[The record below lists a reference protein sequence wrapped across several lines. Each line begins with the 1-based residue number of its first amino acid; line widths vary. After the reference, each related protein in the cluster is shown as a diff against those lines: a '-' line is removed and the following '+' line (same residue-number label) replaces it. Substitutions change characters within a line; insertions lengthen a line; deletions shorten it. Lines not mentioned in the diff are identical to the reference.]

1 MSFVVVLTIRDQSVK
16 NKNFSK
22 ISIKAR
28 IIRKVMM
35 NRTKVI
41 TLAMTMKMTMETI
54 IILTVDLLYLIS
66 SVVVVRRIINQKL
79 TFNSLTQVI
88 PDAQLRNIIN
98 LRKHKIF
105 LRMLNN
111 LFIKLLQS
119 DSSLRVEFQ
128 LRLFRNK

>member
-22 ISIKAR
+22 ISIKAK

-79 TFNSLTQVI
+79 TFNSST
-88 PDAQLRNIIN
+88 
-98 LRKHKIF
+98 
-105 LRMLNN
+105 
-111 LFIKLLQS
+111 
-119 DSSLRVEFQ
+119 
-128 LRLFRNK
+128 